1 MSTPS
6 GAAPKVPI
14 SWGELI
20 DKVTI
25 LEIKSERLDA
35 GESLANVRRELSL
48 LQKFAEPV
56 LAEGGEIANL
66 KSQLR
71 ATNQRLWD
79 VETLLRQKETAGEFG
94 PVFIELA
101 RSVYRSNDERAAIK
115 KTINLLLASEIV
127 EEKSYHPSTGPE

>member
-35 GESLANVRRELSL
+35 EESLANVRRELSL

-79 VETLLRQKETAGEFG
+79 VENLLRQKETAGEFG
-94 PVFIELA
+94 PAFIELA

-115 KTINLLLASEIV
+115 KTINLLLASEII